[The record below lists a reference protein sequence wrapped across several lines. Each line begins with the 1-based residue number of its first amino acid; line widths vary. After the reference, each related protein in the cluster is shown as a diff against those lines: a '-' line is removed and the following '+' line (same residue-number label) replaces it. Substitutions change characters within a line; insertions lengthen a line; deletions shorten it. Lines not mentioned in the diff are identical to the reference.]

1 MQSAYG
7 ANPAV
12 LWLVGYAGGADFI
25 TKELFP
31 RYVNNMPDGGFL
43 ALGGGDAPP
52 IPGWGGEPSQH
63 AKSTLSLNF
72 VTGEKDETA
81 YSNAIN
87 NVKMG
92 VGYYEAMGYE
102 HVWSEWPAGHDHN
115 SIVPE
120 FGAYLGKVLDAHKG

>member
-1 MQSAYG
+1 
-7 ANPAV
+7 
-12 LWLVGYAGGADFI
+12 
-25 TKELFP
+25 
-31 RYVNNMPDGGFL
+31 MPDGGFL

-63 AKSTLSLNF
+63 TKSTLSLNF

-102 HVWSEWPAGHDHN
+102 HVWSEWPAGHDHD

-120 FGAYLGKVLDAHKG
+120 FGAYLGKVLDAHKS